1 MPTPAGRSAPLAEP
15 QHPGCPVPPPYS
27 APPEHHVP
35 PEHLLPEQLLPE
47 HLLPEHRVP
56 PQPSSPTRGPSPAC
70 SFVHWVT
77 DPVAVTI
84 PQVRARVRAAL
95 DEWRVSREVADVLL
109 LAVSELVGNVVRH
122 AADGWMRVGVNR
134 GGGWLRLEVAD
145 QGAGLPRLPSPQAE
159 ADLDSEGGRGL
170 LIVQLL
176 AAEFGGELS
185 VVAGESGK
193 SVRMRVP
200 AA

>member
-1 MPTPAGRSAPLAEP
+1 MPTPAGGSAPLAQP
-15 QHPGCPVPPPYS
+15 QHPGCPVPPVYS
-27 APPEHHVP
+27 VT
-35 PEHLLPEQLLPE
+35 
-47 HLLPEHRVP
+47 PEHRVP
-56 PQPSSPTRGPSPAC
+56 PQPSSSPRRPSAAG

-77 DPVAVTI
+77 DPVAATV

-122 AADGWMRVGVNR
+122 AAAGRMRVGVTW

-145 QGAGLPRLPSPQAE
+145 QGADLPRLPSPQVE

-170 LIVQLL
+170 LLVHLL
-176 AAEFGGELS
+176 AAEHGGELS

-193 SVRMRVP
+193 SVRLRVP